1 MTPPAGRPLSR
12 EADRR
17 FWAANALVSAAA
29 LGLLFWLLVL
39 RHPSAG
45 GGLAFLPPINAALNA
60 TSALLLF
67 AGWRAVKR
75 GDRALHARL
84 MASAFAASGLF
95 LVSYLAY
102 HFVHGDTRFPGSGAL
117 RAVYLLVLASHV
129 LLSMA
134 VVPLAL
140 GALWFA
146 LQKRFETHKKITRVL
161 LPIWLYVSV
170 TGVAVYWM
178 LYRLRG

>member
-1 MTPPAGRPLSR
+1 MSALTPPGARPQ
-12 EADRR
+12 DRR
-17 FWAANALVSAAA
+17 FWAANAVVSAAA
-29 LGLLFWLLVL
+29 LALLFWLLVL
-39 RHPSAG
+39 RHPASG

-60 TSALLLF
+60 TAAVLLF

-75 GDRALHARL
+75 GDRALHGKL
-84 MASAFAASGLF
+84 MIAAFAASSLF

-102 HFVHGDTRFPGSGAL
+102 HFVHGDSRFWGSGAL
-117 RAVYLLVLASHV
+117 KALYLAILLSHV

-140 GALWFA
+140 GAFWFA
-146 LQKRFETHKKITRVL
+146 FHRRFDVHRKITRVL
-161 LPIWLYVSV
+161 LPVWLYVSV
-170 TGVAVYWM
+170 TGVVVYWM